1 MANLKTEVIL
11 TMNGKAAIQVLEA
24 LRDKAKSVREEIDHL
39 DEKAPDFKQ
48 RKAGLE
54 EVYKALQSAETDVIK
69 GTERL
74 DHALQNLTSTSLQNL
89 RKALGDGRRQLQK
102 LSEDELEQADE
113 LRRKMKQ
120 VGDEI
125 RLIEGQYVKIPDGLK
140 NIKNQSDQWLDKA
153 IKQQRDLVGSLE
165 KSDASYQKNLSTLK
179 QLVAEEDRR
188 KGKMSK
194 SDAMA
199 TVSNKYANASE
210 LRRAKTTIT
219 EVRDKTDSH
228 KVDEIEQYNKAL
240 LEIDKR
246 LGSISGQFVDVQKGI
261 SNVSNQSDQWLDKA
275 IKQQRDLVGSL
286 EKSDASYQQNLA
298 TLKQLEAEE
307 DRRKGKMSESEAHQT
322 VSSSNASASD
332 LRRAKTTLT
341 EARDK
346 TALSNTGEIDKYNS
360 ELQEIEKRLEAV
372 SGKAQKA
379 SMSWKQMKQVLA
391 EPNKASGEDIKRT
404 MEVIAQKIQQ
414 LPAGSKYV
422 ADLRRQ
428 YSMLEQT
435 LKGTRMS
442 QSALNDILTRSKQGK
457 ASIDELRRAYK
468 QLEEELNLLNTKSK
482 EFADKQKSMKE
493 LKKNI
498 DEVTGAANKQ
508 GGAWNTALKNL
519 TAYVGLFSVFNHIKD
534 LVTGAIKKNFEYS
547 GSLTDIRKVSGL
559 TMDDV
564 KKLSTE
570 LAKIDTRTSVDGL
583 AQLAYEA
590 SKLGVGKY
598 GVEGMAQ
605 FVRAADKINVAIG
618 EEMGEKALPS
628 LLKMTEV
635 MGLIP
640 KMGLERSIEAVGS
653 AMFKLSSTSTAT
665 SNDITEFA
673 KRCTGVARTAGI
685 TTDQLLALGSAFS
698 AQMASPEVA
707 ATAMSKFIVAL
718 QKNHNLIEKDL
729 AIPAGTINDM
739 YKAGHAMDAI
749 VLILEKMKEKGNMNA
764 LGEIFKDVGGD
775 GQRLISS
782 MVTMAKNVDM
792 LKDHLYESQ
801 EAFEEA
807 TAVGKEYSMQ
817 QQSAI
822 GILERANNLW
832 EKAFVNPDGVDAVK
846 GMAEWWYEMS
856 ATMTSSPLLKGTLQV
871 ALQMV
876 LITLK
881 AVATLLPVIIGYIA
895 SQGLYSGLTLLWQY
909 LTALGVAVKSM
920 FQYTRALFTANAA
933 QSTLN
938 KTMKL
943 NPWIALASVVV
954 GVAGAIYGYTQRAKE
969 AAEAAKEAERQANA
983 WKSTLGQAAIETE
996 NLKDKLKNYKRMLS
1010 EANLSQKDR
1019 QGLISRFNSDF
1030 RSYINNLGIEIKNV
1044 KDLRDHYADLA
1055 QEAERA
1061 TYYRMREQAKQQA
1074 LPKLDNDVNTASN
1087 AVMENITKLGLDKL
1101 GVKFKDIYRWVK
1113 AGMSAKY
1120 ITLKLAKMLPREKT
1134 GLVDGLNWKI
1144 GKEGY
1149 IYRDTYDKDHKV
1161 TPATDF
1167 QTQTELA
1174 EMYRD
1179 NLWFVNAYKR
1189 RAKKLKQINKSYSNW
1204 VDDDYQPTPPETPG
1218 TLDNNAKDKDAIA
1231 EEKRR
1236 ENDQK
1241 RDWREE
1247 LKQKQDQAK
1256 AIMDD
1261 VNNYYDRQINAKLA
1275 QAISLNMDKTEQE
1288 QFVLPLRQ
1296 NKEIARSQVRLAVAG
1311 KPNKWEDAKKMMTAD
1326 MVEQADETGVNL
1338 SENLLDG
1345 ILKNNIGNLRKLME
1359 QLGKNLGLSMNSITA
1374 EIFAKA
1380 TRSEQEILKMKL
1392 KQMEARR
1399 KIAMEHDYTGIVQ
1412 QNSYDSFNEMGFAAP
1427 TKEETTVTKK
1437 MVDGKEILDT
1447 SAFDK
1452 RRKAIKDMYETAR
1465 KELAQ
1470 LYTIDVSTTDGKGML
1485 MKMLFGDDPDGMAAR
1500 IKASLGESEESWKAF
1515 YLNLIQYSDNYAEA
1529 EKKKYDSTKKILDFW
1544 WSSNKRNLAQQDKLR
1559 KIQNE
1564 SNLFGKRTNLLSNLG
1579 LANLTAD
1586 PEIELMKARMQAA
1599 EDYYAFVERNTK
1611 NKQLVDEAERARQE
1625 AELAYANQMATAM
1638 KSRLSQMKELVQPIE
1653 DFGAA
1658 VGQAL
1663 AEMRYDAES
1672 ANDAIKSAL
1681 KSMLESWAKMALN
1694 DVNTQMWKAIN
1705 DAGAKRGRKNAQPD
1719 IDAARANAKANA
1731 VTMNT
1736 SDIGTAG
1743 NPAHVIVDNE
1753 TQSSDSISDK
1763 KTDVVVHSESGG
1775 PDALPTVAH
1784 KDSPMATSPILVPNN
1799 TERHGAGGLFKS
1811 VAPDTMPSYPSKDK
1825 VSAELPVTIKDD
1837 NVVDSRSNSQEKSD
1851 LQHESLSRVEE
1862 KRKGNFPSD
1871 FHPDLYPEITGNSKK
1886 ESPVPSVD
1894 TKTYEPPANA
1904 ALKRAHN
1911 TNNPQNEENRE
1922 GVVGLGD
1929 IQENVRGLLEVAKDL
1944 QSKVSGRT
1952 DSNVGSPA
1960 EQTEESDSSAD
1971 STSYFDP
1978 AHRTQKALPADAQE
1992 SQGKVRKSPS
2002 NQKQGSPALKGVAE
2016 QAGVSFA
2023 DAITGQSSFAEAGA
2037 GIVMGGVNAA
2047 LNADLGDSKKK
2058 KKEEKQRK
2066 KQLRE
2071 EKKHQKALSKEVKQ
2085 GTKEREKTTD
2095 KGVKNMTVTTEQGNK
2110 EQSKGTEAAQRTMF
2124 GATDAALNA
2133 TLVAKQKNNDA
2144 TAQSDAART
2153 ESEVTF
2159 SIAGAMAKCFE
2170 FLGPIAGPIAA
2181 AVVMST
2187 LMGFLQWALSSALG
2201 GKKKNSTKGPNT
2213 KVVSG
2218 MLTYDS
2224 GNVQDLRPF
2233 VGNDGSLYWATEED
2247 KPHNGVSL
2255 LTRPTATTINGRPS
2269 LVAENGPELVIG
2281 RETTQ
2286 AMMMNNPQ
2294 LLKALV
2300 NYDRNYSGRRA
2311 YDTGNIAE
2319 TSPTIAA
2326 GTSVADEMVSYQANT
2341 NVALLQAVNTL
2352 LQRLEQPIEAKIDM
2366 YGRGK
2371 LYDSMTKAN
2380 QFMKNK

>member
-11 TMNGKAAIQVLEA
+11 SMNGKAAIQVLEA
-24 LRDKAKSVREEIDHL
+24 LRDKARSVREEIDHL
-39 DEKAPDFKQ
+39 DKDAPDFKE

-54 EVYKALQSAETDVIK
+54 SVYKTLQNYQTNIIK
-69 GTERL
+69 DTERL
-74 DHALQNLTSTSLQNL
+74 DHALKNLSTTSLQNL

-102 LSEDELEQADE
+102 LSEDDLAQAE
-113 LRRKMKQ
+113 EVRKKMKQ

-125 RLIEGQYVKIPDGLK
+125 RLIEGQYVKIAEGLK
-140 NIKNQSDQWLDKA
+140 NVTNQSDQWLDKA
-153 IKQQRDLVGSLE
+153 IKQQRDLVGSLQ
-165 KSDASYQKNLSTLK
+165 KSDA
-179 QLVAEEDRR
+179 
-188 KGKMSK
+188 G
-194 SDAMA
+194 
-199 TVSNKYANASE
+199 
-210 LRRAKTTIT
+210 
-219 EVRDKTDSH
+219 
-228 KVDEIEQYNKAL
+228 
-240 LEIDKR
+240 
-246 LGSISGQFVDVQKGI
+246 
-261 SNVSNQSDQWLDKA
+261 
-275 IKQQRDLVGSL
+275 
-286 EKSDASYQQNLA
+286 YQQNLA

-307 DRRKGKMSESEAHQT
+307 DRRKGKMNVAEARQT
-322 VSSSNASASD
+322 VSDDNASASD
-332 LRRAKTTLT
+332 LRRAKATLT

-346 TALSNTGEIDKYNS
+346 TAIGKTGEIDSYNRD
-360 ELQEIEKRLEAV
+360 LQEIEKRLETV
-372 SGKAQKA
+372 SGKAQKVA
-379 SMSWKQMKQVLA
+379 MSWNEAKQVLA
-391 EPNKASGEDIKRT
+391 APNKATGEDIKRA
-404 MEVIAQKIQQ
+404 MEVIQQKIQQ

-457 ASIDELRRAYK
+457 ASLDELRRAYK
-468 QLEEELNLLNTKSK
+468 QLEEEMNQVNTTSK

-498 DEVTGAANKQ
+498 DEVTGAAHKQ
-508 GGAWNTALKNL
+508 GGAWHTALKNL

-534 LVTGAIKKNFEYS
+534 LVTGAIKKNLEYS

-559 TMDDV
+559 TMEDV
-564 KKLSTE
+564 KQLSTE

-583 AQLAYEA
+583 AQLAYQGA
-590 SKLGVGKY
+590 KLGMGKY

-605 FVRAADKINVAIG
+605 FVRAADQINVAIG
-618 EEMGEKALPS
+618 EEMGEEALPALS
-628 LLKMTEV
+628 KMVEV

-640 KMGLERSIEAVGS
+640 KMGIEKAMEATGS
-653 AMFKLSSTSTAT
+653 AMFKLSSTSTST
-665 SNDITEFA
+665 SNDIVEFS
-673 KRCTGVARTAGI
+673 KRLTGVARTAGI
-685 TTDQLLALGSAFS
+685 TTDQLLALGSAS
-698 AQMASPEVA
+698 SSMMLMPEVA
-707 ATAMSKFIVAL
+707 STAMGKFIVAL
-718 QKNHNLIEKDL
+718 QKNHNLIAKEL
-729 AIPAGTINDM
+729 GIPDETIKNL
-739 YKAGHAMDAI
+739 YASGHAMDAI
-749 VLILEKMKEKGNMNA
+749 VLVLEKMRDKGNMNA
-764 LGEIFKDVGGD
+764 LGGIFKDLGSD
-775 GQRLISS
+775 GQRLVTA
-782 MVTMAKNVDM
+782 MVTMSKNVDI
-792 LKDHLYESQ
+792 LKDHLYESE
-801 EAFEEA
+801 EAFREA

-856 ATMTSSPLLKGTLQV
+856 ATMTSSPLLKGTLQI

-881 AVATLLPVIIGYIA
+881 AVATLLPVIIGYMA
-895 SQGLYSGLTLLWQY
+895 SQGLYSGLSLLWQY

-920 FQYTRALFTANAA
+920 FQYARALFTANAA

-943 NPWIALASVVV
+943 NPWIAFASVII
-954 GVAGAIYGYTQRAKE
+954 GVAGAIYGYTQRARE
-969 AAEAAKEAERQANA
+969 AAEAAKEAEKQANA
-983 WKSTLGQAAIETE
+983 WKSTLGKAAVETA
-996 NLKDKLKNYKRMLS
+996 NLKKKLENYKRMMS
-1010 EANLSQKDR
+1010 ESNLSQKER
-1019 QGLISRFNSDF
+1019 QGLISRFNKDF
-1030 RSYINNLGIEIKNV
+1030 RSYISNLGIEIKSV
-1044 KDLRDHYADLA
+1044 KDLRDHYSELA
-1055 QEAERA
+1055 QEAQRA
-1061 TYYRMREQAKQQA
+1061 TYYRMMEKAKQQA
-1074 LPKLDNDVNTASN
+1074 LPKLDADRDTAAN
-1087 AVMENITKLGLDKL
+1087 ALLAQVQKLGIDKL
-1101 GVKFKDIYRWVK
+1101 GVSFADIDRWVSK
-1113 AGMSAKY
+1113 GANGNALFWYLVKKMPKNKSG
-1120 ITLKLAKMLPREKT
+1120 LK
-1134 GLVDGLNWKI
+1134 DGFNWKL
-1144 GKEGY
+1144 GKDGY
-1149 IYRDTYDKDHKV
+1149 IYRDTYDGGKAGINSDDSQMQYKLRDLLFASRRYANATGRRRKKEKDIEDNYQKWFPKDY
-1161 TPATDF
+1161 TP
-1167 QTQTELA
+1167 
-1174 EMYRD
+1174 Y
-1179 NLWFVNAYKR
+1179 
-1189 RAKKLKQINKSYSNW
+1189 
-1204 VDDDYQPTPPETPG
+1204 PEEDPG
-1218 TLDNNAKDKDAIA
+1218 TLEKEAPDKDAIA
-1231 EEKRR
+1231 QEKR
-1236 ENDQK
+1236 DK
-1241 RDWREE
+1241 RDRERAWREE

-1311 KPNKWEDAKKMMTAD
+1311 KPNKWEDAKKMMAAD
-1326 MVEQADETGVNL
+1326 MVEQKDETGINL
-1338 SENLLDG
+1338 SKDLLDG
-1345 ILKNNIGNLRKLME
+1345 ILNNNIDNLRKLME

-1399 KIAMEHDYTGIVQ
+1399 KIVMEHDYTGIVQ
-1412 QNSYDSFNEMGFAAP
+1412 QNSYDSFNEMGYAAP

-1437 MVDGKEILDT
+1437 MVDGKEVLDT

-1465 KELAQ
+1465 KELAL
-1470 LYTIDVSTTDGKGML
+1470 LYTIDVSTTDGRGVL
-1485 MKMLFGDDPDGMAAR
+1485 MKILFGDNPDGMAAR
-1500 IKASLGESEESWKAF
+1500 IKASLGESEESWKSF

-1529 EKKKYDSTKKILDFW
+1529 EKKKYDSAKKIVDFW

-1559 KIQNE
+1559 KMQNE

-1611 NKQLVDEAERARQE
+1611 NKQLIDEAERARQE

-1705 DAGAKRGRKNAQPD
+1705 DAGAKRGKKKAQPD
-1719 IDAARANAKANA
+1719 IDAARANAKANYTDLNGIDWRNFGTESNPLWVRWAGDHYENKSGDAVYTKEDGTPLPNPNGSVPQSNEPPSAWKKRHLDGTIDDYNKEVKSLGGQVGTSMAGQTGSSVAGA
-1731 VTMNT
+1731 VT
-1736 SDIGTAG
+1736 G
-1743 NPAHVIVDNE
+1743 
-1753 TQSSDSISDK
+1753 SSSFGDAATGIAMSGADALLNAQIK
-1763 KTDVVVHSESGG
+1763 KTSKSE
-1775 PDALPTVAH
+1775 
-1784 KDSPMATSPILVPNN
+1784 K
-1799 TERHGAGGLFKS
+1799 ER
-1811 VAPDTMPSYPSKDK
+1811 
-1825 VSAELPVTIKDD
+1825 
-1837 NVVDSRSNSQEKSD
+1837 N
-1851 LQHESLSRVEE
+1851 
-1862 KRKGNFPSD
+1862 
-1871 FHPDLYPEITGNSKK
+1871 
-1886 ESPVPSVD
+1886 
-1894 TKTYEPPANA
+1894 
-1904 ALKRAHN
+1904 
-1911 TNNPQNEENRE
+1911 
-1922 GVVGLGD
+1922 
-1929 IQENVRGLLEVAKDL
+1929 
-1944 QSKVSGRT
+1944 
-1952 DSNVGSPA
+1952 
-1960 EQTEESDSSAD
+1960 
-1971 STSYFDP
+1971 
-1978 AHRTQKALPADAQE
+1978 
-1992 SQGKVRKSPS
+1992 
-2002 NQKQGSPALKGVAE
+2002 
-2016 QAGVSFA
+2016 
-2023 DAITGQSSFAEAGA
+2023 
-2037 GIVMGGVNAA
+2037 
-2047 LNADLGDSKKK
+2047 
-2058 KKEEKQRK
+2058 
-2066 KQLRE
+2066 KQLKE
-2071 EKKHQKALSKEVKQ
+2071 EKKHQEDL
-2085 GTKEREKTTD
+2085 TKETKKGLSDREKATG
-2095 KGVKNMTVTTEQGNK
+2095 KGVKNITSTTEQGNK
-2110 EQSKGTEAAQRTMF
+2110 EQSKGTVVAQQTITNATEA
-2124 GATDAALNA
+2124 GLNA
-2133 TLVAKQKNNDA
+2133 TLTAKQKNNDE
-2144 TAQSDAART
+2144 TLKSDANRT
-2153 ESEVTF
+2153 QGEVTF

-2187 LMGFLQWALSSALG
+2187 LMGLLQWALNSALGG
-2201 GKKKNSTKGPNT
+2201 GKKKNSTKGSNT

-2233 VGNDGSLYWATEED
+2233 VGNDGSLYWAAED
-2247 KPHNGVSL
+2247 SKPHNGVSL
-2255 LTRPTATTINGRPS
+2255 LTRPTATSINGHPS
-2269 LVAENGPELVIG
+2269 LVAEKGPELVIG

-2311 YDTGNIAE
+2311 YDAGNISE

-2326 GTSVADEMVSYQANT
+2326 EYSVSDEMVSNQANT
-2341 NVALLQAVNTL
+2341 NAALLQAVNTL

>member
-24 LRDKAKSVREEIDHL
+24 LRDKAKSVREEIDNL

-113 LRRKMKQ
+113 LRKKMKQ
-120 VGDEI
+120 VGDEV
-125 RLIEGQYVKIPDGLK
+125 RLLEGQYVKIADGLK
-140 NIKNQSDQWLDKA
+140 NVSNQSDQWLDKA

-165 KSDASYQKNLSTLK
+165 KSDAGYQKNLSILK
-179 QLVAEEDRR
+179 QLEAEEDRR
-188 KGKMSK
+188 RGKMSK
-194 SDAMA
+194 NDAMA
-199 TVSNKYANASE
+199 TASNKYANASE

-228 KVDEIEQYNKAL
+228 KVGEIEQYNKAL
-240 LEIDKR
+240 QEIEQR
-246 LGSISGQFVDVQKGI
+246 LGSISGQFVDIQKGI
-261 SNVSNQSDQWLDKA
+261 GNVSNQSDQWLDKA
-275 IKQQRDLVGSL
+275 IKQQSDLVASL

-307 DRRKGKMSESEAHQT
+307 DRRKGKMNVAEARQT
-322 VSSSNASASD
+322 VSDDNASASD
-332 LRRAKTTLT
+332 LRRAKATLT

-346 TALSNTGEIDKYNS
+346 TAIGKTGEIDSYNRD
-360 ELQEIEKRLEAV
+360 LQEIEKRLEAV
-372 SGKAQKA
+372 SGKAQKVA
-379 SMSWKQMKQVLA
+379 MSWNEAKQVLA
-391 EPNKASGEDIKRT
+391 APNKATGEDIKRT
-404 MEVIAQKIQQ
+404 MEVIQQKIQQ

-428 YSMLEQT
+428 YTMLEQT

-442 QSALNDILTRSKQGK
+442 QSALNDILARSKKGK
-457 ASIDELRRAYK
+457 ASLDELRRAYK
-468 QLEEELNLLNTKSK
+468 QLEEELNQINIKSK

-508 GGAWNTALKNL
+508 GGAWHTAMKNL
-519 TAYVGLFSVFNHIKD
+519 TAYVGLFAIFNHVKD
-534 LVTGAIKKNFEYS
+534 LVAGAIKKNFEYS

-559 TMDDV
+559 TMEQV
-564 KKLSTE
+564 KQLSTE

-640 KMGLERSIEAVGS
+640 KMGLEKSIEAVGS
-653 AMFKLSSTSTAT
+653 SMFKLASTSTAT
-665 SNDITEFA
+665 SSDITEFA

-729 AIPAGTINDM
+729 AIPAGTINSM
-739 YKAGHAMDAI
+739 YQAGNAMDAI

-764 LGEIFKDVGGD
+764 LGEIFKDVGGN

-846 GMAEWWYEMS
+846 SLAEFWYEMS
-856 ATMTSSPLLKGTLQV
+856 ATMTNSPLLKGTLQI

-876 LITLK
+876 LISLK
-881 AVATLLPVIIGYIA
+881 VLATFLPVIIGYMA
-895 SQGLYSGLTLLWQY
+895 SQGVYSGLRLLWQY
-909 LTALGVAVKSM
+909 VVALGMAGKAM
-920 FQYTRALFTANAA
+920 FQYVRALFTANAA

-943 NPWIALASVVV
+943 NPWIALASVII

-969 AAEAAKEAERQANA
+969 AAEAAKEAQRQANA
-983 WKSTLGQAAIETE
+983 WRETLGQAAVETS
-996 NLKDKLKNYKRMLS
+996 NLNKKLANYKRMMS
-1010 EANLSQKDR
+1010 EANLSQKER
-1019 QGLISRFNSDF
+1019 QGLISRFNREF
-1030 RSYINNLGIEIKNV
+1030 RSYINKLGIEIKSV
-1044 KDLRDHYADLA
+1044 KDLRDHYSELA
-1055 QEAERA
+1055 QEAQRS

-1074 LPKLDNDVNTASN
+1074 LPKLDSNRNAASN
-1087 AVMENITKLGLDKL
+1087 ALMAHVEKLGLTKLG
-1101 GVKFKDIYRWVK
+1101 VTFQDIDRWVS
-1113 AGMSAKY
+1113 AGMGGDA
-1120 ITLKLAKMLPREKT
+1120 LFMKLVKMAPKDKT
-1134 GLVDGLNWKI
+1134 GLVDGFNWKI
-1144 GKEGY
+1144 GKQGY
-1149 IYRDTYDKDHKV
+1149 IYRDTYDKNRKAA
-1161 TPATDF
+1161 PATDF
-1167 QTQTELA
+1167 KTQTDLVDFLSTSRW
-1174 EMYRD
+1174 Y
-1179 NLWFVNAYKR
+1179 VNATR
-1189 RAKKLKQINKSYSNW
+1189 RRSNTLIQIDKSFKNW
-1204 VDDDYQPTPPETPG
+1204 VPVGYTDYTEDDPG
-1218 TLDNNAKDKDAIA
+1218 SLGKDAPDKDAIA
-1231 EEKRR
+1231 QEKR
-1236 ENDQK
+1236 DK
-1241 RDWREE
+1241 RDRERAWREE

-1261 VNNYYDRQINAKLA
+1261 VDNYYDRQINAKLA
-1275 QAISLNMDKTEQE
+1275 QAISLNMDEAEQE
-1288 QFVLPLRQ
+1288 QFVLPLKQ
-1296 NKEIARSQVRLAVAG
+1296 NKEIARSQVRLAFAG
-1311 KPNKWEDAKKMMTAD
+1311 QPNNWEDAKKMMAAD

-1338 SENLLDG
+1338 SKDLLDG
-1345 ILKNNIGNLRKLME
+1345 ILKNDIENLRKLME
-1359 QLGKNLGLSMNSITA
+1359 QLGKGLGLSMNSITA
-1374 EIFAKA
+1374 QFFAKA
-1380 TRSEQEILKMKL
+1380 TRSEQELLKMQF

-1412 QNSYDSFNEMGFAAP
+1412 QNSYDNFNEMGYAAP

-1437 MVDGKEILDT
+1437 MVDGKEILDN
-1447 SAFDK
+1447 SAFEK
-1452 RRKAIKDMYETAR
+1452 RKKIIKEMFEAAR
-1465 KELAQ
+1465 RNIAQ
-1470 LYTIDVSTTDGKGML
+1470 LYTIDVTTTKGRGML

-1500 IKASLGESEESWKAF
+1500 IKTSLGESEDSWKAF
-1515 YLNLIQYSDNYAEA
+1515 YQNLIQYSDNYAEA
-1529 EKKKYDSTKKILDFW
+1529 EKKKYDSAKKIVDFW
-1544 WSSNKRNLAQQDKLR
+1544 WSSNKRNLAQQTKLR
-1559 KIQNE
+1559 KMENE
-1564 SNLFGKRTNLLSNLG
+1564 SKMFGKRTNLLSNLG

-1611 NKQLVDEAERARQE
+1611 NKQLIDEAERARQE

-1653 DFGAA
+1653 DFGGA

-1681 KSMLESWAKMALN
+1681 KSMLESWGKMALN

-1705 DAGAKRGRKNAQPD
+1705 DAAAKKGKANAQPD
-1719 IDAARANAKANA
+1719 IDAARANANAN
-1731 VTMNT
+1731 VIMPDFTN
-1736 SDIGTAG
+1736 IGTEQ
-1743 NPAHVIVDNE
+1743 NPVWVRIVDNHYE
-1753 TQSSDSISDK
+1753 NANGDRVGAPRAWRKRNGYSTEDDRDGFAQYVGQVGGEVAG
-1763 KTDVVVHSESGG
+1763 VVTSGG
-1775 PDALPTVAH
+1775 SLSDVAANGLGAALNV
-1784 KDSPMATSPILVPNN
+1784 PIS
-1799 TERHGAGGLFKS
+1799 GKGKS
-1811 VAPDTMPSYPSKDK
+1811 SKDK
-1825 VSAELPVTIKDD
+1825 D
-1837 NVVDSRSNSQEKSD
+1837 NQ
-1851 LQHESLSRVEE
+1851 L
-1862 KRKGNFPSD
+1862 
-1871 FHPDLYPEITGNSKK
+1871 KK
-1886 ESPVPSVD
+1886 E
-1894 TKTYEPPANA
+1894 KN
-1904 ALKRAHN
+1904 
-1911 TNNPQNEENRE
+1911 
-1922 GVVGLGD
+1922 
-1929 IQENVRGLLEVAKDL
+1929 
-1944 QSKVSGRT
+1944 
-1952 DSNVGSPA
+1952 
-1960 EQTEESDSSAD
+1960 
-1971 STSYFDP
+1971 
-1978 AHRTQKALPADAQE
+1978 
-1992 SQGKVRKSPS
+1992 
-2002 NQKQGSPALKGVAE
+2002 
-2016 QAGVSFA
+2016 
-2023 DAITGQSSFAEAGA
+2023 
-2037 GIVMGGVNAA
+2037 
-2047 LNADLGDSKKK
+2047 
-2058 KKEEKQRK
+2058 
-2066 KQLRE
+2066 
-2071 EKKHQKALSKEVKQ
+2071 HQKALTKEVKK
-2085 GTKEREKTTD
+2085 GLSDREKATD
-2095 KGVKNMTVTTEQGNK
+2095 KGVKNITKSTEQGND
-2110 EQSKGTEAAQRTMF
+2110 EQNKGTELAQKGMLAGTEMF
-2124 GATDAALNA
+2124 LN
-2133 TLVAKQKNNDA
+2133 TSFQLKQKNNNEQAKADA
-2144 TAQSDAART
+2144 DLADQQM
-2153 ESEVTF
+2153 TF
-2159 SIAGAMAKCFE
+2159 SIAGAIGKCFQ

-2187 LMGFLQWALSSALG
+2187 LTGLMQWALSSAFN
-2201 GKKKNSTKGPNT
+2201 KKKSSSKGPNT

-2233 VGNDGSLYWATEED
+2233 VGNDGSLYWATED
-2247 KPHNGVSL
+2247 NKPHNGVSL
-2255 LTRPTATTINGRPS
+2255 LTQPTATTINGHPS

-2311 YDTGNIAE
+2311 YDNGNIAE
-2319 TSPTIAA
+2319 SSATIAPQSSA
-2326 GTSVADEMVSYQANT
+2326 TDEMVSTQANT
-2341 NVALLQAVNTL
+2341 NIALLQAVNTL

-2371 LYDSMTKAN
+2371 LYDSMTKADR
-2380 QFMKNK
+2380 FMKNKS

>member
-1 MANLKTEVIL
+1 MATQRLAKVVITANASTAKKVLEEIDALVQKYTADIQKMTAAGQANTAECKQAERTLKALSQVQRDNIEDTKRLGEVVQDL
-11 TMNGKAAIQVLEA
+11 TNTKLRDLRRALGSGKAAL
-24 LRDKAKSVREEIDHL
+24 AKLTGSDADLKR
-39 DEKAPDFKQ
+39 
-48 RKAGLE
+48 
-54 EVYKALQSAETDVIK
+54 AEQI
-69 GTERL
+69 R
-74 DHALQNLTSTSLQNL
+74 
-89 RKALGDGRRQLQK
+89 
-102 LSEDELEQADE
+102 SE
-113 LRRKMKQ
+113 MKQ

-165 KSDASYQKNLSTLK
+165 KSDASYQ
-179 QLVAEEDRR
+179 
-188 KGKMSK
+188 
-194 SDAMA
+194 
-199 TVSNKYANASE
+199 
-210 LRRAKTTIT
+210 
-219 EVRDKTDSH
+219 
-228 KVDEIEQYNKAL
+228 
-240 LEIDKR
+240 
-246 LGSISGQFVDVQKGI
+246 
-261 SNVSNQSDQWLDKA
+261 
-275 IKQQRDLVGSL
+275 
-286 EKSDASYQQNLA
+286 QNLA

-307 DRRKGKMSESEAHQT
+307 DRRKGKMSEAEARQT
-322 VSSSNASASD
+322 VSDDNASASD
-332 LRRAKTTLT
+332 LRRAKATLT
-341 EARDK
+341 ETRDK
-346 TALSNTGEIDKYNS
+346 TAIGKTGEIDSYNRD
-360 ELQEIEKRLEAV
+360 LQEIEKRLEAV
-372 SGKAQKA
+372 SGKAQKVA
-379 SMSWKQMKQVLA
+379 MSWNEAKQVLA
-391 EPNKASGEDIKRT
+391 APNKATGEDIKRA
-404 MEVIAQKIQQ
+404 MDAIQQKIQQ

-442 QSALNDILTRSKQGK
+442 QSALNDILARSKRGK
-457 ASIDELRRAYK
+457 ASLDELRRAYK
-468 QLEEELNLLNTKSK
+468 QLEEELNQINTKSK

-508 GGAWNTALKNL
+508 SGAWHTALKNL
-519 TAYVGLFSVFNHIKD
+519 TAYVGLFAAFNKAKE
-534 LVTGAIKKNFEYS
+534 LVTGAIKKNLEYS

-559 TMDDV
+559 TMEEV

-583 AQLAYEA
+583 AQLAYQGA
-590 SKLGVGKY
+590 KLGMGKY

-605 FVRAADKINVAIG
+605 FVRAADQINVAIG
-618 EEMGEKALPS
+618 EEMGEEALPALS
-628 LLKMTEV
+628 KMVEV

-640 KMGLERSIEAVGS
+640 KMGIEKAMEATGS
-653 AMFKLSSTSTAT
+653 AMFKLSSTSTST
-665 SNDITEFA
+665 SNDIVEFS
-673 KRCTGVARTAGI
+673 KRLTGVARTAGI
-685 TTDQLLALGSAFS
+685 TTDQLLALGSAS
-698 AQMASPEVA
+698 SSMMLMPEVA
-707 ATAMSKFIVAL
+707 STAMGKFIVAL
-718 QKNHNLIEKDL
+718 QKNHNLIAKEL
-729 AIPAGTINDM
+729 GIPDETIKNL
-739 YKAGHAMDAI
+739 YASGHAMDAI
-749 VLILEKMKEKGNMNA
+749 VLVLEKMRDKGNMNA
-764 LGEIFKDVGGD
+764 LGGIFKDLGSD
-775 GQRLISS
+775 GQRLVTA
-782 MVTMAKNVDM
+782 MVTMSKNVDM
-792 LKDHLYESQ
+792 LKDHLYESE
-801 EAFEEA
+801 EAFREA

-856 ATMTSSPLLKGTLQV
+856 ATMTSSPLLKGTLLV
-871 ALQMV
+871 SLQMV
-876 LITLK
+876 LIALK
-881 AVATLLPVIIGYIA
+881 AVASLLPVIIGYIA
-895 SQGLYSGLTLLWQY
+895 SQGLYSGLSLLWQY

-969 AAEAAKEAERQANA
+969 AAEAAKKAERQANA
-983 WKSTLGQAAIETE
+983 WKSTLGQAAVETA
-996 NLKDKLKNYKRMLS
+996 NLNKKLENYKRMMS
-1010 EANLSQKDR
+1010 ESNLSQKER
-1019 QGLISRFNSDF
+1019 QGLISRFNKDF
-1030 RSYINNLGIEIKNV
+1030 RSYISNLGIEIKNV
-1044 KDLRDHYADLA
+1044 KDLRDHYSELA
-1055 QEAERA
+1055 QEAQRA
-1061 TYYRMREQAKQQA
+1061 TYYRMMEKAKQQA
-1074 LPKLDNDVNTASN
+1074 LPKLDADRDTAAN
-1087 AVMENITKLGLDKL
+1087 ALLAQVQKLGIDKL
-1101 GVKFKDIYRWVK
+1101 GVSFADIDRWVSK
-1113 AGMSAKY
+1113 GANGNALFWNLVK
-1120 ITLKLAKMLPREKT
+1120 KMPKNKS
-1134 GLVDGLNWKI
+1134 GLRDGFNWKL
-1144 GKEGY
+1144 GKDGF
-1149 IYRDTYDKDHKV
+1149 IYRDTYDGGKAGINSDSQMQYKLRDLLSASRWYANATGRRRKKEKDIEDNYHKWFPEGY
-1161 TPATDF
+1161 TP
-1167 QTQTELA
+1167 
-1174 EMYRD
+1174 Y
-1179 NLWFVNAYKR
+1179 
-1189 RAKKLKQINKSYSNW
+1189 
-1204 VDDDYQPTPPETPG
+1204 PEEDPG
-1218 TLDNNAKDKDAIA
+1218 TLENNAPDKDAIA
-1231 EEKRR
+1231 QEKR
-1236 ENDQK
+1236 DK
-1241 RDWREE
+1241 RDRERAWREE

-1261 VNNYYDRQINAKLA
+1261 VDNYYDRQINAKLA

-1611 NKQLVDEAERARQE
+1611 NKQLIDEAERARQE

-1672 ANDAIKSAL
+1672 ANDAIRSAL

-1753 TQSSDSISDK
+1753 TKPSDSMSDK
-1763 KTDVVVHSESGG
+1763 KTDVVVHSEPGG
-1775 PDALPTVAH
+1775 PDALPMVAH
-1784 KDSPMATSPILVPNN
+1784 KDLPAPASPVLVPNN

-1811 VAPDTMPSYPSKDK
+1811 VAPDTLPSYPSKDK

-1862 KRKGNFPSD
+1862 KRRGNFPSD

-1894 TKTYEPPANA
+1894 TKKYEPQANA

-1911 TNNPQNEENRE
+1911 NNNLQNEEHRE
-1922 GVVGLGD
+1922 GVVDLGD

-1944 QSKVSGRT
+1944 QSKVSDRT
-1952 DSNVGSPA
+1952 DSNVGSPT
-1960 EQTEESDSSAD
+1960 ERTEESDSSAN

-2016 QAGVSFA
+2016 QAGGSFA

-2110 EQSKGTEAAQRTMF
+2110 EQSKGTEAAQQTMLS
-2124 GATDAALNA
+2124 ATDGVLNA

-2144 TAQSDAART
+2144 VVQSDAART

-2187 LMGFLQWALSSALG
+2187 LMGLLQWALSSALGG

-2233 VGNDGSLYWATEED
+2233 VGNDGSLYWATEDD

-2255 LTRPTATTINGRPS
+2255 LTQPTATTINGRPS

-2326 GTSVADEMVSYQANT
+2326 GTSVTDEMVSYQANT

>member
-24 LRDKAKSVREEIDHL
+24 LRDKAKSVREEIDNL

-89 RKALGDGRRQLQK
+89 RKALGDGRRQLQS
-102 LSEDELEQADE
+102 LSEDDLEE
-113 LRRKMKQ
+113 IEEIRKKMKLAGDQ
-120 VGDEI
+120 V
-125 RLIEGQYVKIPDGLK
+125 RLLEGQYVKIPDGLK

-508 GGAWNTALKNL
+508 GEAWNTALKNL

-817 QQSAI
+817 QMSAI

-856 ATMTSSPLLKGTLQV
+856 ATMTSSPLLKGTLQI

-876 LITLK
+876 LWTLK
-881 AVATLLPVIIGYIA
+881 GIATLLPVIIGYMA
-895 SQGLYSGLTLLWQY
+895 SQGVYSGLKLLYQY
-909 LTALGVAVKSM
+909 LVALGMAGKAM
-920 FQYTRALFTANAA
+920 FQYVRALVTANAA

-943 NPWIALASVVV
+943 NPWIALASIII
-954 GVAGAIYGYTQRAKE
+954 GVAGAIYGYTQRARE
-969 AAEAAKEAERQANA
+969 AAAAAKEAEKQANA
-983 WKSTLGQAAIETE
+983 WKSTLGQAAVETS
-996 NLKDKLKNYKRMLS
+996 NLNQKLANYKRMMS
-1010 EANLSQKDR
+1010 VANLSQKER
-1019 QGLISRFNSDF
+1019 QGLISRFNRDF
-1030 RSYINNLGIEIKNV
+1030 HSYISKLGIEVKSV
-1044 KDLRDHYADLA
+1044 KDLRDHYSELA
-1055 QEAERA
+1055 QESQRA
-1061 TYYRMREQAKQQA
+1061 TYYRMMEQAKKKA
-1074 LPKLDNDVNTASN
+1074 LPKLDAERDTAAN
-1087 AVMENITKLGLDKL
+1087 ALLAQIQKMGIDKF
-1101 GVKFKDIYRWVK
+1101 GASFTDIDRWVRK
-1113 AGMSAKY
+1113 GANGNA
-1120 ITLKLAKMLPREKT
+1120 IFWRLAKMMPESKSGLKKGLGWKLNKQGFVYRTSYDGTKAGLADYHMQYELRDLLSAARWYANSTGRRYKKEK
-1134 GLVDGLNWKI
+1134 DIEDNYHKWFPK
-1144 GKEGY
+1144 GY
-1149 IYRDTYDKDHKV
+1149 
-1161 TPATDF
+1161 TP
-1167 QTQTELA
+1167 
-1174 EMYRD
+1174 Y
-1179 NLWFVNAYKR
+1179 
-1189 RAKKLKQINKSYSNW
+1189 
-1204 VDDDYQPTPPETPG
+1204 PEEDPG
-1218 TLDNNAKDKDAIA
+1218 TLDNNATTGSGHNPNRDEKNIAKDRANALIA
-1231 EEKRR
+1231 NIKAFYEEQMRKYLEWVAQMNADGEKISEGQQKEQLDYLQSQMDRALGTARQSIANLGDGWKQFYSHMDEDVTVFDDETSKQLLESIGKADVGELHKLFTKLSGDLSR
-1236 ENDQK
+1236 ENNK
-1241 RDWREE
+1241 T
-1247 LKQKQDQAK
+1247 
-1256 AIMDD
+1256 
-1261 VNNYYDRQINAKLA
+1261 LA
-1275 QAISLNMDKTEQE
+1275 
-1288 QFVLPLRQ
+1288 
-1296 NKEIARSQVRLAVAG
+1296 
-1311 KPNKWEDAKKMMTAD
+1311 
-1326 MVEQADETGVNL
+1326 
-1338 SENLLDG
+1338 ENLGALLD
-1345 ILKNNIGNLRKLME
+1345 
-1359 QLGKNLGLSMNSITA
+1359 Q
-1374 EIFAKA
+1374 IFANGSKELREA
-1380 TRSEQEILKMKL
+1380 AEKLLARQREI
-1392 KQMEARR
+1392 Q
-1399 KIAMEHDYTGIVQ
+1399 KILNEHDYTGAVDRNTRSNFDRLGFLQPAKDIR
-1412 QNSYDSFNEMGFAAP
+1412 SDSPEGL
-1427 TKEETTVTKK
+1427 EK
-1437 MVDGKEILDT
+1437 MNT
-1447 SAFDK
+1447 AFDK
-1452 RRKAIKDMYETAR
+1452 LTTKARESITV
-1465 KELAQ
+1465 
-1470 LYTIDVSTTDGKGML
+1470 LY
-1485 MKMLFGDDPDGMAAR
+1485 
-1500 IKASLGESEESWKAF
+1500 SLNPESEDFQNHFLQFLSVANEGFDFSVLKVQDLKAL
-1515 YLNLIQYSDNYAEA
+1515 YLELIKYNDEFAAA
-1529 EKKKYDSTKKILDFW
+1529 EKKQYDDAKKITDFLW
-1544 WSSNKRNLAQQDKLR
+1544 KRDKRNLDQQEKMR
-1559 KIQNE
+1559 KMQNE
-1564 SNLFGKRTNLLSNLG
+1564 SKMFGKRTNLLSNLG

-1599 EDYYAFVERNTK
+1599 ENYYAFVERNNK
-1611 NKQLVDEAERARQE
+1611 NQQLLAEAERARQE
-1625 AELAYANQMATAM
+1625 AELAYVNQMATAM

-1653 DFGAA
+1653 NFGAA

-1705 DAGAKRGRKNAQPD
+1705 DAGAKRGKKNAQPD
-1719 IDAARANAKANA
+1719 IEAARANADANA

-1753 TQSSDSISDK
+1753 TKPSDSISDK
-1763 KTDVVVHSESGG
+1763 KTDVVVYSEPGG

-1811 VAPDTMPSYPSKDK
+1811 VDPDTMPSYPSKDK
-1825 VSAELPVTIKDD
+1825 VSAELPVKIGDD
-1837 NVVDSRSNSQEKSD
+1837 NVVDSHSNSQEKSD
-1851 LQHESLSRVEE
+1851 LQHEPLSRVEE
-1862 KRKGNFPSD
+1862 KRKNNFPSD
-1871 FHPDLYPEITGNSKK
+1871 FHPDQYPEITVNSKK
-1886 ESPVPSVD
+1886 ESPVPTVD

-1922 GVVGLGD
+1922 GVVGLSD
-1929 IQENVRGLLEVAKDL
+1929 IQENVRGILEVAKDL
-1944 QSKVSGRT
+1944 QSKVSDRAEG
-1952 DSNVGSPA
+1952 DVGSPT
-1960 EQTEESDSSAD
+1960 ERTEEPDSSAN
-1971 STSYFDP
+1971 STSYSDP
-1978 AHRTQKALPADAQE
+1978 AHRTKKALPTDAQE
-1992 SQGKVRKSPS
+1992 SQGKVRNSPS
-2002 NQKQGSPALKGVAE
+2002 NQRKGSTAFRGTAE
-2016 QAGVSFA
+2016 QAGSSVA
-2023 DAITGQSSFAEAGA
+2023 DAITGQSSLAEAGA

-2110 EQSKGTEAAQRTMF
+2110 EQSKGTEAAQQTMLS
-2124 GATDAALNA
+2124 ATDGVLNA

-2144 TAQSDAART
+2144 VVQSDAART

-2187 LMGFLQWALSSALG
+2187 LMGLLQWALSSALGG

-2233 VGNDGSLYWATEED
+2233 VGNDGSLYWATEDD

-2255 LTRPTATTINGRPS
+2255 LTQPTATTINGRPS

-2319 TSPTIAA
+2319 TSPTTAA
-2326 GTSVADEMVSYQANT
+2326 GTSVTDEMESYQANT

>member
-1 MANLKTEVIL
+1 MANLKTEIIL
-11 TMNGKAAIQVLEA
+11 SMNGKAAIQVLEA
-24 LRDKAKSVREEIDHL
+24 LRDKAKSVREEIDNL
-39 DEKAPDFKQ
+39 DKGAPDFKEQ
-48 RKAGLE
+48 KAGLE
-54 EVYKALQSAETDVIK
+54 KVYDALQSAHENVIK
-69 GTERL
+69 DTERL

-102 LSEDELEQADE
+102 LSEDDLEQAE
-113 LRRKMKQ
+113 EVRKKMKLI
-120 VGDEI
+120 GDEV
-125 RLIEGQYVKIPDGLK
+125 RLLEGQYVKIADGLK
-140 NIKNQSDQWLDKA
+140 NVKTQSDQWLDKA
-153 IKQQRDLVGSLE
+153 IKQQRDLVGSL
-165 KSDASYQKNLSTLK
+165 Q
-179 QLVAEEDRR
+179 
-188 KGKMSK
+188 
-194 SDAMA
+194 
-199 TVSNKYANASE
+199 
-210 LRRAKTTIT
+210 
-219 EVRDKTDSH
+219 
-228 KVDEIEQYNKAL
+228 
-240 LEIDKR
+240 
-246 LGSISGQFVDVQKGI
+246 
-261 SNVSNQSDQWLDKA
+261 
-275 IKQQRDLVGSL
+275 
-286 EKSDASYQQNLA
+286 KSDASYQQNLA

-307 DRRKGKMSESEAHQT
+307 DRRKGKMGIVEARQT
-322 VSSSNASASD
+322 VTSQNASASD

-341 EARDK
+341 EARDN
-346 TALSNTGEIDKYNS
+346 TPTGNTGDIAQYNK

-372 SGKAQKA
+372 SGKAQKT

-404 MEVIAQKIQQ
+404 MEVIQQKIQQ
-414 LPAGSKYV
+414 RPAGSKYV

-442 QSALNDILTRSKQGK
+442 QSALNDILARSKKGK
-457 ASIDELRRAYK
+457 ASLDELRRAYK
-468 QLEEELNLLNTKSK
+468 QLEEELNQINIKSK

-498 DEVTGAANKQ
+498 DEVTGAAHKQ
-508 GGAWNTALKNL
+508 GGAWHTAMKNL
-519 TAYVGLFSVFNHIKD
+519 TAYVGLFAIFNHVKD
-534 LVTGAIKKNFEYS
+534 LVAGAIKKNFEYS

-559 TMDDV
+559 TMEQV
-564 KKLSTE
+564 KQLSTE

-640 KMGLERSIEAVGS
+640 KMGLEKSIEAVGS
-653 AMFKLSSTSTAT
+653 SMFKLASTSTAT
-665 SNDITEFA
+665 SSDITEFA

-729 AIPAGTINDM
+729 AIPAGTINSM
-739 YKAGHAMDAI
+739 YQAGNAMDAI

-846 GMAEWWYEMS
+846 SLAEFWYEMS
-856 ATMTSSPLLKGTLQV
+856 ATMTNSPLLKGTLQIALQAVLV
-871 ALQMV
+871 ALR
-876 LITLK
+876 
-881 AVATLLPVIIGYIA
+881 AVAALLPVIIGYMA
-895 SQGLYSGLTLLWQY
+895 SQGLYSGLRLLWQY
-909 LTALGVAVKSM
+909 VVALGMAGKAM
-920 FQYTRALFTANAA
+920 FQYVRALFTANVA

-943 NPWIALASVVV
+943 NPWIALASVII

-969 AAEAAKEAERQANA
+969 AAEAAKEAQRQANA
-983 WKSTLGQAAIETE
+983 WRETLGQAAVETE
-996 NLKDKLKNYKRMLS
+996 NLKDKLRNYKRMLS

-1019 QGLISRFNSDF
+1019 QGLISRFNRDF
-1030 RSYINNLGIEIKNV
+1030 RSYINNLGIEIKSV

-1055 QEAERA
+1055 KEAERS
-1061 TYYRMREQAKQQA
+1061 TYYRMREKAKQQA
-1074 LPKLDNDVNTASN
+1074 LPKLDNDINTASN
-1087 AVMENITKLGLDKL
+1087 AVMESIRKLGLDKL
-1101 GVKFKDIYRWVK
+1101 GVKFKDVYRWTK
-1113 AGMSAKY
+1113 AGMSAKD

-1134 GLVDGLNWKI
+1134 GLADRFNWKI
-1144 GKEGY
+1144 GKQGY
-1149 IYRDTYDKDHKV
+1149 IYRDTYDKNHKAV
-1161 TPATDF
+1161 PAADF
-1167 QTQTELA
+1167 QTQEAIA
-1174 EMYRD
+1174 EMYR
-1179 NLWFVNAYKR
+1179 NHLWFVNAYR
-1189 RAKKLKQINKSYSNW
+1189 RKGNKLNQINKAYSNW
-1204 VDDDYQPTPPETPG
+1204 VPVGYTDYTEDDPG
-1218 TLDNNAKDKDAIA
+1218 TLGKDAPDKDAIA
-1231 EEKRR
+1231 QEKR
-1236 ENDQK
+1236 DK
-1241 RDWREE
+1241 RDRERAWREE

-1256 AIMDD
+1256 AIVDD
-1261 VNNYYDRQINAKLA
+1261 VDTYYDRQINAKIA
-1275 QAISLNMDKTEQE
+1275 QGMSLNMNEAELK
-1288 QFVLPLRQ
+1288 QFVLPLKQ
-1296 NKEIARSQVRLAVAG
+1296 DKKIALSQVRFALAG
-1311 KPNKWEDAKKMMTAD
+1311 QPNKWEDAKKMMAAD

-1338 SENLLDG
+1338 SKDLLDG
-1345 ILKNNIGNLRKLME
+1345 ISKKNIENLRKLME
-1359 QLGKNLGLSMNSITA
+1359 QLGKGLGLNMDSITA
-1374 EIFAKA
+1374 EIFSKG
-1380 TRSEQEILKMKL
+1380 TRSEQELLKMQF

-1412 QNSYDSFNEMGFAAP
+1412 QNSYDNFNEMGYAAP

-1437 MVDGKEILDT
+1437 LVDGKEILDN
-1447 SAFDK
+1447 SAFEK
-1452 RRKAIKDMYETAR
+1452 RKKIIKEMFEAAR
-1465 KELAQ
+1465 RNIAQ
-1470 LYTIDVSTTDGKGML
+1470 LYTIDVTTTKGRGML

-1500 IKASLGESEESWKAF
+1500 IKTSLGESEDSWKAF
-1515 YLNLIQYSDNYAEA
+1515 YQNLIQYSDNYSEA
-1529 EKKKYDSTKKILDFW
+1529 EKKKYDSAKKIVDFW
-1544 WSSNKRNLAQQDKLR
+1544 WSSNKRNLAQQTKLR
-1559 KIQNE
+1559 KMENE
-1564 SNLFGKRTNLLSNLG
+1564 SKMFGKRTNLLSNLG

-1611 NKQLVDEAERARQE
+1611 NKQLIDEAERARQE

-1653 DFGAA
+1653 DFGGA

-1681 KSMLESWAKMALN
+1681 KSMLESWGKMALN

-1705 DAGAKRGRKNAQPD
+1705 DAAAKKGKANAQPD
-1719 IDAARANAKANA
+1719 IDAARANANAN
-1731 VTMNT
+1731 VIMPDFTN
-1736 SDIGTAG
+1736 IGTEQ
-1743 NPAHVIVDNE
+1743 NPVWVRIVDNHYE
-1753 TQSSDSISDK
+1753 NANGDRVGAPRAWRKRNGYSTEDDRDGFAQYVGQVGGEVAG
-1763 KTDVVVHSESGG
+1763 VVTSGG
-1775 PDALPTVAH
+1775 
-1784 KDSPMATSPILVPNN
+1784 
-1799 TERHGAGGLFKS
+1799 
-1811 VAPDTMPSYPSKDK
+1811 
-1825 VSAELPVTIKDD
+1825 
-1837 NVVDSRSNSQEKSD
+1837 
-1851 LQHESLSRVEE
+1851 SLSDVA
-1862 KRKGNFPSD
+1862 
-1871 FHPDLYPEITGNSKK
+1871 
-1886 ESPVPSVD
+1886 
-1894 TKTYEPPANA
+1894 AN
-1904 ALKRAHN
+1904 
-1911 TNNPQNEENRE
+1911 
-1922 GVVGLGD
+1922 GLG
-1929 IQENVRGLLEVAKDL
+1929 
-1944 QSKVSGRT
+1944 
-1952 DSNVGSPA
+1952 
-1960 EQTEESDSSAD
+1960 
-1971 STSYFDP
+1971 
-1978 AHRTQKALPADAQE
+1978 
-1992 SQGKVRKSPS
+1992 
-2002 NQKQGSPALKGVAE
+2002 
-2016 QAGVSFA
+2016 
-2023 DAITGQSSFAEAGA
+2023 
-2037 GIVMGGVNAA
+2037 AA
-2047 LNADLGDSKKK
+2047 LNAPISGKGKSSKGKDNQL
-2058 KKEEKQRK
+2058 KEEKN
-2066 KQLRE
+2066 
-2071 EKKHQKALSKEVKQ
+2071 HQKALTKEVKK
-2085 GTKEREKTTD
+2085 GLSDREKATD
-2095 KGVKNMTVTTEQGNK
+2095 KGVKNITKSTEQGND
-2110 EQSKGTEAAQRTMF
+2110 EQNKGTELAQKGMLAGTEAF
-2124 GATDAALNA
+2124 LN
-2133 TLVAKQKNNDA
+2133 TSFQLKQKNNNEQAKADA
-2144 TAQSDAART
+2144 DLAEQQM
-2153 ESEVTF
+2153 TF
-2159 SIAGAMAKCFE
+2159 SIAGAIGKCFQ

-2187 LMGFLQWALSSALG
+2187 LTGLMQWALSSAFN
-2201 GKKKNSTKGPNT
+2201 KKKSSSKGPNT

-2233 VGNDGSLYWATEED
+2233 VGNNGSLYWATED
-2247 KPHNGVSL
+2247 NKPHDGVSL
-2255 LTRPTATTINGRPS
+2255 LTQPTATTINGHPS

-2300 NYDRNYSGRRA
+2300 NFDRNYSGRRA

-2319 TSPTIAA
+2319 TSPTVAA
-2326 GTSVADEMVSYQANT
+2326 GASVSDEMVSYQANT

>member
-24 LRDKAKSVREEIDHL
+24 LRDKAKSVREEIDNL

-89 RKALGDGRRQLQK
+89 RKALGDGRRQLQS
-102 LSEDELEQADE
+102 LSEDDLEE
-113 LRRKMKQ
+113 IEEIRKKMKLAGDQ
-120 VGDEI
+120 V
-125 RLIEGQYVKIPDGLK
+125 RLLEGQYVKIPDGLK

-286 EKSDASYQQNLA
+286 EKADASYQQNLA

-817 QQSAI
+817 QMSAI

-856 ATMTSSPLLKGTLQV
+856 ATMTSSPLLKGTLQI

-876 LITLK
+876 LWTLK
-881 AVATLLPVIIGYIA
+881 GIATLLPVIIGYMA
-895 SQGLYSGLTLLWQY
+895 SQGVYSGLKLLYQY
-909 LTALGVAVKSM
+909 LVALGMAGKAM
-920 FQYTRALFTANAA
+920 FQYVRALVTANAA

-943 NPWIALASVVV
+943 NPWIALASIII
-954 GVAGAIYGYTQRAKE
+954 GVAGAIYGYTQRARE
-969 AAEAAKEAERQANA
+969 AAAAAKEAEKQANA
-983 WKSTLGQAAIETE
+983 WKSTLGQAAVETS
-996 NLKDKLKNYKRMLS
+996 NLNQKLANYKRMMS
-1010 EANLSQKDR
+1010 EANLSQKER
-1019 QGLISRFNSDF
+1019 QGLISRFNRDF
-1030 RSYINNLGIEIKNV
+1030 HSYISKLGIEVKSV
-1044 KDLRDHYADLA
+1044 KDLRDHYSELA
-1055 QEAERA
+1055 QEAQRA
-1061 TYYRMREQAKQQA
+1061 TYYRMMEQAKKKA
-1074 LPKLDNDVNTASN
+1074 LPKLDADRDAAANALLAQIQKMGIDKFGASF
-1087 AVMENITKLGLDKL
+1087 T
-1101 GVKFKDIYRWVK
+1101 DIDRWVRK
-1113 AGMSAKY
+1113 GANGNA
-1120 ITLKLAKMLPREKT
+1120 IFWRLAKMMPESKSGLKKGLDWKLDKQGFVYRTSYDGTKAGLADSHMQYELRDLLSAARWYANSTGRRYKKEKEIE
-1134 GLVDGLNWKI
+1134 DNYHKWFPK
-1144 GKEGY
+1144 GY
-1149 IYRDTYDKDHKV
+1149 
-1161 TPATDF
+1161 TP
-1167 QTQTELA
+1167 
-1174 EMYRD
+1174 Y
-1179 NLWFVNAYKR
+1179 
-1189 RAKKLKQINKSYSNW
+1189 
-1204 VDDDYQPTPPETPG
+1204 PEEDPG
-1218 TLDNNAKDKDAIA
+1218 TLDNNAPENNATTGSGHNPNRDEKNIAKDRANALIA
-1231 EEKRR
+1231 NIKAFYEEQMRKYLEWVAQMNADGEKISEGQQKEQLDYLQSQMDRALGTARQSIANLGDGWKQFYSHMDEDVMVFDDETSKQLLESIGKADVGELHKLFTKLSGDLSR
-1236 ENDQK
+1236 ENNK
-1241 RDWREE
+1241 T
-1247 LKQKQDQAK
+1247 
-1256 AIMDD
+1256 
-1261 VNNYYDRQINAKLA
+1261 LA
-1275 QAISLNMDKTEQE
+1275 
-1288 QFVLPLRQ
+1288 
-1296 NKEIARSQVRLAVAG
+1296 
-1311 KPNKWEDAKKMMTAD
+1311 
-1326 MVEQADETGVNL
+1326 
-1338 SENLLDG
+1338 ENLGALLD
-1345 ILKNNIGNLRKLME
+1345 
-1359 QLGKNLGLSMNSITA
+1359 Q
-1374 EIFAKA
+1374 IFANGSKELREA
-1380 TRSEQEILKMKL
+1380 AEKLLARQREI
-1392 KQMEARR
+1392 Q
-1399 KIAMEHDYTGIVQ
+1399 KILNEHDYTGTVDRSTRSNFDRLGFLQPAKDIR
-1412 QNSYDSFNEMGFAAP
+1412 SDSPEGL
-1427 TKEETTVTKK
+1427 EK
-1437 MVDGKEILDT
+1437 MNT
-1447 SAFDK
+1447 AFDK
-1452 RRKAIKDMYETAR
+1452 LTTKARESITV
-1465 KELAQ
+1465 
-1470 LYTIDVSTTDGKGML
+1470 LY
-1485 MKMLFGDDPDGMAAR
+1485 
-1500 IKASLGESEESWKAF
+1500 SLNPESEDFQNHFLQFLSVANEGFDFSVLKVQDLKAL
-1515 YLNLIQYSDNYAEA
+1515 YLELIKYNDEFAAA
-1529 EKKKYDSTKKILDFW
+1529 EKKQYDDAKKITDFLW
-1544 WSSNKRNLAQQDKLR
+1544 KRDKRNLDQQEKMR
-1559 KIQNE
+1559 KMQNE
-1564 SNLFGKRTNLLSNLG
+1564 SKMFGKRTNLLSNLG

-1599 EDYYAFVERNTK
+1599 ENYYAFVERNNK
-1611 NKQLVDEAERARQE
+1611 NQQLLAEAERARQE
-1625 AELAYANQMATAM
+1625 AELAYVNQMATAM

-1705 DAGAKRGRKNAQPD
+1705 DAGAKRGKKNAQPD
-1719 IDAARANAKANA
+1719 IEAARANADANA

-1753 TQSSDSISDK
+1753 TKPSDSISDK
-1763 KTDVVVHSESGG
+1763 KTDAVVHSEPGG

-1825 VSAELPVTIKDD
+1825 VSAELPVKIGDD
-1837 NVVDSRSNSQEKSD
+1837 NVVDSHSNPQEKSD

-1862 KRKGNFPSD
+1862 KRKNNFPSD
-1871 FHPDLYPEITGNSKK
+1871 FHPDQYPEITGNSKK
-1886 ESPVPSVD
+1886 ESPVPTVD
-1894 TKTYEPPANA
+1894 TKTYEPSANA

-1911 TNNPQNEENRE
+1911 TNNLQNEENRE
-1922 GVVGLGD
+1922 GVVGLSD
-1929 IQENVRGLLEVAKDL
+1929 MQENVRGILEVAKDL
-1944 QSKVSGRT
+1944 QSKVSGGT
-1952 DSNVGSPA
+1952 EGDVGSPA
-1960 EQTEESDSSAD
+1960 ERTEEPDSSAN
-1971 STSYFDP
+1971 STSYSYP
-1978 AHRTQKALPADAQE
+1978 AHRTKKALPADAQE
-1992 SQGKVRKSPS
+1992 SQGKVRNSPS
-2002 NQKQGSPALKGVAE
+2002 NQRKGSTAFRGSAE
-2016 QAGVSFA
+2016 QAGSSVA
-2023 DAITGQSSFAEAGA
+2023 DAITGQSSLAEAGA

-2071 EKKHQKALSKEVKQ
+2071 EKKHQKALSKEIKR

-2095 KGVKNMTVTTEQGNK
+2095 KGVKNMTATTEQGNK
-2110 EQSKGTEAAQRTMF
+2110 EQSKGTVVAQQTML
-2124 GATDAALNA
+2124 GATDAVLNA
-2133 TLVAKQKNNDA
+2133 TLVATQKNNDA
-2144 TAQSDAART
+2144 IVQSDAART
-2153 ESEVTF
+2153 EAGVTF
-2159 SIAGAMAKCFE
+2159 SIAGAIAKCFD
-2170 FLGPIAGPIAA
+2170 FLGPIAGPIAG

-2187 LMGFLQWALSSALG
+2187 LMGLLQWALGSAFG

-2233 VGNDGSLYWATEED
+2233 VGNDGSLYWATED
-2247 KPHNGVSL
+2247 NKPHDGVSL
-2255 LTRPTATTINGRPS
+2255 LTQPTATTINGQPS

-2311 YDTGNIAE
+2311 YDNGNIAE
-2319 TSPTIAA
+2319 TSVTIAPQSPA
-2326 GTSVADEMVSYQANT
+2326 TDEMVSAQANT
-2341 NVALLQAVNTL
+2341 NIALLQAVNTL

>member
-1 MANLKTEVIL
+1 MATQRLAKVVITANASTAKKVLEEIDALVQKYTADIQKMTAAGQANTAECKQAERTLKALSQVQRDNIEDTKRLGEVVQDL
-11 TMNGKAAIQVLEA
+11 TNTKLRDLRRALGSGKAAL
-24 LRDKAKSVREEIDHL
+24 AKLTGSDADLKR
-39 DEKAPDFKQ
+39 
-48 RKAGLE
+48 
-54 EVYKALQSAETDVIK
+54 AEQI
-69 GTERL
+69 R
-74 DHALQNLTSTSLQNL
+74 
-89 RKALGDGRRQLQK
+89 
-102 LSEDELEQADE
+102 SE
-113 LRRKMKQ
+113 MKQ

-165 KSDASYQKNLSTLK
+165 KSDASYQQNLS
-179 QLVAEEDRR
+179 
-188 KGKMSK
+188 
-194 SDAMA
+194 
-199 TVSNKYANASE
+199 
-210 LRRAKTTIT
+210 
-219 EVRDKTDSH
+219 
-228 KVDEIEQYNKAL
+228 
-240 LEIDKR
+240 
-246 LGSISGQFVDVQKGI
+246 
-261 SNVSNQSDQWLDKA
+261 
-275 IKQQRDLVGSL
+275 
-286 EKSDASYQQNLA
+286 

-307 DRRKGKMSESEAHQT
+307 DRRKGKMSVLEARQT
-322 VSSSNASASD
+322 VNDSNASASD

-346 TALSNTGEIDKYNS
+346 TSLSNTGEIDKYNN

-372 SGKAQKA
+372 SGKAQRA

-404 MEVIAQKIQQ
+404 MEVIQQKIQQ

-442 QSALNDILTRSKQGK
+442 QSALNDILTRNKQGK
-457 ASIDELRRAYK
+457 ASLDELRRAYK
-468 QLEEELNLLNTKSK
+468 QLEEELNQINTKSK

-508 GGAWNTALKNL
+508 SGAWHTAMKNL
-519 TAYVGLFSVFNHIKD
+519 TAYVGLFAAFNKAKELI
-534 LVTGAIKKNFEYS
+534 TGAIKKNLEYS

-559 TMDDV
+559 TMEEV

-583 AQLAYEA
+583 AQLAYQGA
-590 SKLGVGKY
+590 KLGMGKY
-598 GVEGMAQ
+598 GGVEGLAQ
-605 FVRAADKINVAIG
+605 FVRAADQINVAIG
-618 EEMGEKALPS
+618 EEMGEEALPALS
-628 LLKMTEV
+628 KMVEV

-640 KMGLERSIEAVGS
+640 KMGIEKAMEATGS
-653 AMFKLSSTSTAT
+653 AMFKLSSTSTST
-665 SNDITEFA
+665 SNDIVEFS
-673 KRCTGVARTAGI
+673 KRLTGVARTAGI
-685 TTDQLLALGSAFS
+685 TTDQLLALGSAS
-698 AQMASPEVA
+698 SSMMLMPEVA
-707 ATAMSKFIVAL
+707 STAMGKFIVAL
-718 QKNHNLIEKDL
+718 QKNHNLIAKEL
-729 AIPAGTINDM
+729 GIPDETIKNL
-739 YKAGHAMDAI
+739 YASGHAMDAI
-749 VLILEKMKEKGNMNA
+749 VLVLAKMRDKGNMNA
-764 LGEIFKDVGGD
+764 LGGIFKDLGSD
-775 GQRLISS
+775 GQRLVTA
-782 MVTMAKNVDM
+782 MVTMSKNVDM
-792 LKDHLYESQ
+792 LKDHLYESE
-801 EAFEEA
+801 EAFREA

-920 FQYTRALFTANAA
+920 FQYARALFTANAA

-943 NPWIALASVVV
+943 NPWIALASVIV

-983 WKSTLGQAAIETE
+983 WRSTLGQAAVETA
-996 NLKDKLKNYKRMLS
+996 NLNKKLENYKRMMS
-1010 EANLSQKDR
+1010 ESNLSQKER
-1019 QGLISRFNSDF
+1019 QGLISRFNKDF
-1030 RSYINNLGIEIKNV
+1030 RSYISNLGIEIKSV
-1044 KDLRDHYADLA
+1044 KDLRDHYSELA
-1055 QEAERA
+1055 QEAQRA
-1061 TYYRMREQAKQQA
+1061 TYYRMMEKAKQQA
-1074 LPKLDNDVNTASN
+1074 LPKLDADRDTAAN
-1087 AVMENITKLGLDKL
+1087 ALLAQVQKLGIDKL
-1101 GVKFKDIYRWVK
+1101 GVSFADIDRWVSK
-1113 AGMSAKY
+1113 GANGNALFWNLVK
-1120 ITLKLAKMLPREKT
+1120 KMPKNKS
-1134 GLVDGLNWKI
+1134 GLRDGFNWKL
-1144 GKEGY
+1144 GKDGF
-1149 IYRDTYDKDHKV
+1149 IYRDTYDGGKAGINSDDSQMQYKLRDLLSASRWYANATGRRRKKEKDIEDNYHKWFPEGY
-1161 TPATDF
+1161 TP
-1167 QTQTELA
+1167 
-1174 EMYRD
+1174 Y
-1179 NLWFVNAYKR
+1179 
-1189 RAKKLKQINKSYSNW
+1189 
-1204 VDDDYQPTPPETPG
+1204 PEEDPG
-1218 TLDNNAKDKDAIA
+1218 TLENNAPDKDAIA
-1231 EEKRR
+1231 QEKR
-1236 ENDQK
+1236 DK
-1241 RDWREE
+1241 RDRERAWREE

-1261 VNNYYDRQINAKLA
+1261 VDNYYDRQINAKLA

-1672 ANDAIKSAL
+1672 ANDAIRSAL

-1753 TQSSDSISDK
+1753 TKPSDSIADK
-1763 KTDVVVHSESGG
+1763 KTDVVVHSEPGG

-1784 KDSPMATSPILVPNN
+1784 KDLPAPTSPVLVPNN

-1811 VAPDTMPSYPSKDK
+1811 VAPDTLPSYPSKDK

-1862 KRKGNFPSD
+1862 KRRGNFPSD

-1894 TKTYEPPANA
+1894 TKKYEPQANA

-1911 TNNPQNEENRE
+1911 NNNLQNEERRE

-1944 QSKVSGRT
+1944 QSKVSDRT

-1960 EQTEESDSSAD
+1960 EQTEESDSSAN

-2016 QAGVSFA
+2016 QAGGSFA

-2047 LNADLGDSKKK
+2047 LNADLSDSKKK

-2110 EQSKGTEAAQRTMF
+2110 EQSKGTEVAQQTML

-2144 TAQSDAART
+2144 TLQSDAGRT
-2153 ESEVTF
+2153 QGEVTF

-2187 LMGFLQWALSSALG
+2187 LMGLLQWALSSALGG

-2233 VGNDGSLYWATEED
+2233 VGNDGSLYWATEDD

-2255 LTRPTATTINGRPS
+2255 LTQPTATTINGRPS

>member
-24 LRDKAKSVREEIDHL
+24 LRDKAKSVREEIDNL

-89 RKALGDGRRQLQK
+89 RKALGDGRRQLQS
-102 LSEDELEQADE
+102 LSEDELKENE
-113 LRRKMKQ
+113 EIRKKMKQ
-120 VGDEI
+120 VGDQV
-125 RLIEGQYVKIPDGLK
+125 RLLEGQYVKIADGLK
-140 NIKNQSDQWLDKA
+140 NVKNQSDQWLDKA

-165 KSDASYQKNLSTLK
+165 KTDASYQKNYSILK
-179 QLVAEEDRR
+179 QLEAEEDRR

-194 SDAMA
+194 NDAMA

-307 DRRKGKMSESEAHQT
+307 DRRKGKMSVSEARQT
-322 VSSSNASASD
+322 VSSDNASASD
-332 LRRAKTTLT
+332 LRRAKATLT

-346 TALSNTGEIDKYNS
+346 TAIGKTGEIDAYNRD
-360 ELQEIEKRLEAV
+360 LQEIEKRLEAV
-372 SGKAQKA
+372 SGKAQKVA
-379 SMSWKQMKQVLA
+379 MSWDEAKQVLA
-391 EPNKASGEDIKRT
+391 APNKATGEDIKRA
-404 MEVIAQKIQQ
+404 MDAIQQKIQQ

-442 QSALNDILTRSKQGK
+442 QMALNDILTRSKQGK
-457 ASIDELRRAYK
+457 ASLDELRRAYK
-468 QLEEELNLLNTKSK
+468 QLEDELNQLNTKSK

-508 GGAWNTALKNL
+508 GGAWHTALKNL

-534 LVTGAIKKNFEYS
+534 LVTGAIKKNLEYS

-559 TMDDV
+559 TMDQV
-564 KKLSTE
+564 KQLSTE

-583 AQLAYEA
+583 AKLAYEA

-653 AMFKLSSTSTAT
+653 SMFKLASTSTAT

-729 AIPAGTINDM
+729 AIPAGTINSM
-739 YKAGHAMDAI
+739 YQAGNAMDAI

-817 QQSAI
+817 QMSAI

-846 GMAEWWYEMS
+846 DMAEWWYEMS
-856 ATMTSSPLLKGTLQV
+856 KTMTSSPLLKGTLQI

-876 LITLK
+876 LWILK
-881 AVATLLPVIIGYIA
+881 GIATLLPVIIGYMA
-895 SQGLYSGLTLLWQY
+895 SQGVYSGLRLLYQY
-909 LTALGVAVKSM
+909 LAALGMAGKAM
-920 FQYTRALFTANAA
+920 FQYVRALFAANAA

-943 NPWIALASVVV
+943 NPWIALASIII

-969 AAEAAKEAERQANA
+969 AAQAEKEAQRQANA
-983 WKSTLGQAAIETE
+983 WRSTLGQAAVETE
-996 NLKDKLKNYKRMLS
+996 NLKEKLKNYKRMMG
-1010 EANLSQKDR
+1010 EANLSQKER
-1019 QGLISRFNSDF
+1019 QGLISRFNRDF
-1030 RSYINNLGIEIKNV
+1030 RSYIDNLGIEIKNV
-1044 KDLRDHYADLA
+1044 KDLRDHYSELA
-1055 QEAERA
+1055 QEAEKA

-1087 AVMENITKLGLDKL
+1087 AVMANIEKLGLDKL
-1101 GVKFKDIYRWVK
+1101 GVKFNDIYRWVK
-1113 AGMSAKY
+1113 AGMSAKD
-1120 ITLKLAKMLPREKT
+1120 ITLKLLKMLPKEKT
-1134 GLVDGLNWKI
+1134 GLADGFNWKI
-1144 GKEGY
+1144 GKQGY
-1149 IYRDTYDKDHKV
+1149 IYRDTYDKDRKAG
-1161 TPATDF
+1161 PAVDF
-1167 QTQTELA
+1167 QTQQQQA
-1174 EMYRD
+1174 QMYKD
-1179 NLWFVNAYKR
+1179 NLWFVNAYR
-1189 RAKKLKQINKSYSNW
+1189 RRGNTLNQINKAYKNF
-1204 VDDDYQPTPPETPG
+1204 VDEDYQPTPPETPG

-1236 ENDQK
+1236 KNEQESA
-1241 RDWREE
+1241 WREE

-1261 VNNYYDRQINAKLA
+1261 VDNYYDRQINAKLA
-1275 QAISLNMDKTEQE
+1275 QAISLNMDETEQK
-1288 QFVLPLRQ
+1288 QFVLSLKQ
-1296 NKEIARSQVRLAVAG
+1296 NKETARSQVRLAVAG
-1311 KPNKWEDAKKMMTAD
+1311 KPNKWEDAKKMMVAD
-1326 MVEQADETGVNL
+1326 KVEQADETGIDL
-1338 SENLLDG
+1338 SKDLLDG
-1345 ILKNNIGNLRKLME
+1345 ILNNNIEGLRKLMAD
-1359 QLGKNLGLSMNSITA
+1359 LGKNLGMSMNSITA
-1374 EIFAKA
+1374 QIFAKA
-1380 TRSEQEILKMKL
+1380 TRSEQELLKMQL
-1392 KQMEARR
+1392 KQQEARR
-1399 KIAMEHDYTGIVQ
+1399 KIVMEHDYTGIVQ
-1412 QNSYDSFNEMGFAAP
+1412 QNSYDNFNEMGYAAP

-1437 MVDGKEILDT
+1437 MVDGKEVLDT

-1465 KELAQ
+1465 KSLAQ
-1470 LYTIDVSTTDGKGML
+1470 LYTIDVSTTDGRGAL

-1500 IKASLGESEESWKAF
+1500 IKESLGENEENWKAF
-1515 YLNLIQYSDNYAEA
+1515 YLNLIQYSDEYAAA
-1529 EKKKYDSTKKILDFW
+1529 EKKKYDEAKRITDFW
-1544 WSSNKRNLAQQDKLR
+1544 WSSNKRNLAQQERIR
-1559 KIQNE
+1559 KMQNE

-1611 NKQLVDEAERARQE
+1611 NKQLIDEAERARQE
-1625 AELAYANQMATAM
+1625 AELAYVNQMATAM

-1653 DFGAA
+1653 DFGGA

-1681 KSMLESWAKMALN
+1681 KSMLESWGKMALN

-1705 DAGAKRGRKNAQPD
+1705 DAAAKRGKDKAQPD
-1719 IDAARANAKANA
+1719 IEAARANAKANYTDFSGIDWHNFGTESNPLWVRWAGDHYENKSGDA
-1731 VTMNT
+1731 VYT
-1736 SDIGTAG
+1736 
-1743 NPAHVIVDNE
+1743 
-1753 TQSSDSISDK
+1753 
-1763 KTDVVVHSESGG
+1763 
-1775 PDALPTVAH
+1775 
-1784 KDSPMATSPILVPNN
+1784 
-1799 TERHGAGGLFKS
+1799 
-1811 VAPDTMPSYPSKDK
+1811 
-1825 VSAELPVTIKDD
+1825 KDD
-1837 NVVDSRSNSQEKSD
+1837 GTPLPNPDGSVPQSNEPPKAWK
-1851 LQHESLSRVEE
+1851 
-1862 KRKGNFPSD
+1862 KR
-1871 FHPDLYPEITGNSKK
+1871 HPDGTIDDYNKEVKSLGGRVGMSMADKTGSAVAGAVTGNS
-1886 ESPVPSVD
+1886 
-1894 TKTYEPPANA
+1894 
-1904 ALKRAHN
+1904 
-1911 TNNPQNEENRE
+1911 
-1922 GVVGLGD
+1922 GLGD
-1929 IQENVRGLLEVAKDL
+1929 AATGIAM
-1944 QSKVSGRT
+1944 SG
-1952 DSNVGSPA
+1952 
-1960 EQTEESDSSAD
+1960 
-1971 STSYFDP
+1971 
-1978 AHRTQKALPADAQE
+1978 ADA
-1992 SQGKVRKSPS
+1992 
-2002 NQKQGSPALKGVAE
+2002 L
-2016 QAGVSFA
+2016 
-2023 DAITGQSSFAEAGA
+2023 
-2037 GIVMGGVNAA
+2037 
-2047 LNADLGDSKKK
+2047 LNAQIKKPSKSE
-2058 KKEEKQRK
+2058 KEKK
-2066 KQLRE
+2066 KQLKE
-2071 EKKHQKALSKEVKQ
+2071 EKKHQKDL
-2085 GTKEREKTTD
+2085 TKETKKGLSDREKATD
-2095 KGVKNMTVTTEQGNK
+2095 KGVENITKTTEQGND
-2110 EQSKGTEAAQRTMF
+2110 EQSKGTELTQKGLLAGTETF
-2124 GATDAALNA
+2124 LN
-2133 TLVAKQKNNDA
+2133 TSFQLKQKNNNEQAKADA
-2144 TAQSDAART
+2144 DLAQQQM
-2153 ESEVTF
+2153 TF
-2159 SIAGAMAKCFE
+2159 SIAGAIGKCFQ

-2187 LMGFLQWALSSALG
+2187 LTGLMQWALSSAFN
-2201 GKKKNSTKGPNT
+2201 KKQSSSKGPNT
-2213 KVVSG
+2213 KITSG

-2233 VGNDGSLYWATEED
+2233 VSNDGSLYWATED
-2247 KPHNGVSL
+2247 NKPHNGVSL
-2255 LTRPTATTINGRPS
+2255 LTQPTATTINGQPS

-2311 YDTGNIAE
+2311 YDNGNIAE
-2319 TSPTIAA
+2319 SSATIAPQSSA
-2326 GTSVADEMVSYQANT
+2326 TDETVSAQANT
-2341 NVALLQAVNTL
+2341 NIALLQAVNTL

-2380 QFMKNK
+2380 QFMKNKS

>member
-11 TMNGKAAIQVLEA
+11 SMNGKAAIQVLEA
-24 LRDKAKSVREEIDHL
+24 LRDKARSVREEIDHL
-39 DEKAPDFKQ
+39 DKDAPDFKE

-54 EVYKALQSAETDVIK
+54 SVYKTLQNYQTNIIK
-69 GTERL
+69 DTERL
-74 DHALQNLTSTSLQNL
+74 DHALKNLSTTSLQNL

-102 LSEDELEQADE
+102 LSEDDLAQAE
-113 LRRKMKQ
+113 EVRKKMKQ

-125 RLIEGQYVKIPDGLK
+125 RLIEGQYVKIAEGLK
-140 NIKNQSDQWLDKA
+140 NVANQSDQWLDKA
-153 IKQQRDLVGSLE
+153 IKQQRDLVGSL
-165 KSDASYQKNLSTLK
+165 Q
-179 QLVAEEDRR
+179 
-188 KGKMSK
+188 
-194 SDAMA
+194 
-199 TVSNKYANASE
+199 
-210 LRRAKTTIT
+210 
-219 EVRDKTDSH
+219 
-228 KVDEIEQYNKAL
+228 
-240 LEIDKR
+240 
-246 LGSISGQFVDVQKGI
+246 
-261 SNVSNQSDQWLDKA
+261 
-275 IKQQRDLVGSL
+275 
-286 EKSDASYQQNLA
+286 KSDASYQQNLA
-298 TLKQLEAEE
+298 TLKRLEAEE
-307 DRRKGKMSESEAHQT
+307 DRRKGKMNVAEARQT
-322 VSSSNASASD
+322 VSDDNASASD
-332 LRRAKTTLT
+332 LRRAKATLT

-346 TALSNTGEIDKYNS
+346 TAIGKTGEIDSYNRD
-360 ELQEIEKRLEAV
+360 LQEIEKRLETV
-372 SGKAQKA
+372 SGKAQKVA
-379 SMSWKQMKQVLA
+379 MSWNEAKQVLA
-391 EPNKASGEDIKRT
+391 APNKATGEDIKRA
-404 MEVIAQKIQQ
+404 MEVIQQKIQQ

-442 QSALNDILTRSKQGK
+442 QSALNDILSRSKQGK
-457 ASIDELRRAYK
+457 ASLDELRRAYK
-468 QLEEELNLLNTKSK
+468 QLEEEMNQVNTTSK

-498 DEVTGAANKQ
+498 DEVTGATNKQ
-508 GGAWNTALKNL
+508 GGAWHTALKSL

-534 LVTGAIKKNFEYS
+534 LVTGAIKKNLEYS

-559 TMDDV
+559 TMEQV
-564 KKLSTE
+564 KQLSTE

-583 AQLAYEA
+583 AQLAYQGA
-590 SKLGVGKY
+590 KLGMGKY

-605 FVRAADKINVAIG
+605 FVRAADQINVAIG
-618 EEMGEKALPS
+618 EEMGEEALPALS
-628 LLKMTEV
+628 KMVEV

-640 KMGLERSIEAVGS
+640 KMGIEKAMEATGS
-653 AMFKLSSTSTAT
+653 AMFKLSSTSTST
-665 SNDITEFA
+665 SNDIVEFS
-673 KRCTGVARTAGI
+673 KRLTGVARTAGI
-685 TTDQLLALGSAFS
+685 TTDQLLALGSAS
-698 AQMASPEVA
+698 SSMMLMPEVA
-707 ATAMSKFIVAL
+707 STAMGKFIVAL
-718 QKNHNLIEKDL
+718 QKNHNLIAKEL
-729 AIPAGTINDM
+729 GIPDETIKNL
-739 YKAGHAMDAI
+739 YASGHAMDAI
-749 VLILEKMKEKGNMNA
+749 VLVLEKMRDKGNMNA
-764 LGEIFKDVGGD
+764 LGGIFKDLGSD
-775 GQRLISS
+775 GQRLVTA
-782 MVTMAKNVDM
+782 MVTMSKNVDI
-792 LKDHLYESQ
+792 LKDHLYESE
-801 EAFEEA
+801 EAFREA

-856 ATMTSSPLLKGTLQV
+856 ATMTSSPLLKGTLQI

-881 AVATLLPVIIGYIA
+881 AVATLLPVIIGYMA
-895 SQGLYSGLTLLWQY
+895 SQGLYSGLSLLWQY

-920 FQYTRALFTANAA
+920 FQYARALFTANAA

-943 NPWIALASVVV
+943 NPWIAFASVII
-954 GVAGAIYGYTQRAKE
+954 GVAGAIYGYTQRARE
-969 AAEAAKEAERQANA
+969 AAEAAKEAEKQANA
-983 WKSTLGQAAIETE
+983 WKSTLGKAAVETA
-996 NLKDKLKNYKRMLS
+996 NLNKKLENYKRMMS
-1010 EANLSQKDR
+1010 ESNLSQKER
-1019 QGLISRFNSDF
+1019 QGLISRFNKDF
-1030 RSYINNLGIEIKNV
+1030 RSYISNLGIEIKSV
-1044 KDLRDHYADLA
+1044 KDLRDHYSELA
-1055 QEAERA
+1055 QEAQRA
-1061 TYYRMREQAKQQA
+1061 TYYRMMEKAKQQA
-1074 LPKLDNDVNTASN
+1074 LPKLDADRDTAAN
-1087 AVMENITKLGLDKL
+1087 ALLAQVQKLGIDKL
-1101 GVKFKDIYRWVK
+1101 GVSFADIDRWVSK
-1113 AGMSAKY
+1113 GANGNALFWNLVKKMPKNKSG
-1120 ITLKLAKMLPREKT
+1120 LK
-1134 GLVDGLNWKI
+1134 DGFNWKL
-1144 GKEGY
+1144 GKDGY
-1149 IYRDTYDKDHKV
+1149 IYRDTYDGGKAGINSDDSQMQYKLRDLLSASRWYANATGRRRKKEKDIEDNYQKWFPKDY
-1161 TPATDF
+1161 TP
-1167 QTQTELA
+1167 
-1174 EMYRD
+1174 Y
-1179 NLWFVNAYKR
+1179 
-1189 RAKKLKQINKSYSNW
+1189 
-1204 VDDDYQPTPPETPG
+1204 PEEDPG
-1218 TLDNNAKDKDAIA
+1218 TLEKEAPDKDAIA
-1231 EEKRR
+1231 QEKRDQRDR
-1236 ENDQK
+1236 E
-1241 RDWREE
+1241 RAWREE

-1311 KPNKWEDAKKMMTAD
+1311 KPNKWEDAKKMMAAD
-1326 MVEQADETGVNL
+1326 MVEQKDETGINL
-1338 SENLLDG
+1338 SKDLLDG
-1345 ILKNNIGNLRKLME
+1345 ILNNNIGNLRKLME

-1399 KIAMEHDYTGIVQ
+1399 KIVMEHDYTGIVQ
-1412 QNSYDSFNEMGFAAP
+1412 QNSYDSFNEMGYAAP

-1437 MVDGKEILDT
+1437 MVDGKEVLDT

-1470 LYTIDVSTTDGKGML
+1470 LYAIDVSTTDGRGVL
-1485 MKMLFGDDPDGMAAR
+1485 MKILFGDDPDGMAAR

-1529 EKKKYDSTKKILDFW
+1529 EKKKYDSAKKIVDFW

-1559 KIQNE
+1559 KMQNE

-1611 NKQLVDEAERARQE
+1611 NKQLIDEAERARQE

-1705 DAGAKRGRKNAQPD
+1705 DAGAKRGKKKAQPD
-1719 IDAARANAKANA
+1719 IDAARANAKANYTDLNGIDWRNFGTESNPLWVRWAGDHYENKSGDAVYTKEDGTPLPNPNGSVPQSNEPPSAWKKRHPDGTIDDYNKEVKSLGGQVGTSMAGQTGASVAGA
-1731 VTMNT
+1731 VT
-1736 SDIGTAG
+1736 G
-1743 NPAHVIVDNE
+1743 
-1753 TQSSDSISDK
+1753 SSSFGDAATGIAMSGADALLNAQIK
-1763 KTDVVVHSESGG
+1763 KTSKSE
-1775 PDALPTVAH
+1775 
-1784 KDSPMATSPILVPNN
+1784 K
-1799 TERHGAGGLFKS
+1799 ER
-1811 VAPDTMPSYPSKDK
+1811 
-1825 VSAELPVTIKDD
+1825 
-1837 NVVDSRSNSQEKSD
+1837 
-1851 LQHESLSRVEE
+1851 
-1862 KRKGNFPSD
+1862 
-1871 FHPDLYPEITGNSKK
+1871 
-1886 ESPVPSVD
+1886 
-1894 TKTYEPPANA
+1894 
-1904 ALKRAHN
+1904 
-1911 TNNPQNEENRE
+1911 
-1922 GVVGLGD
+1922 
-1929 IQENVRGLLEVAKDL
+1929 
-1944 QSKVSGRT
+1944 
-1952 DSNVGSPA
+1952 
-1960 EQTEESDSSAD
+1960 
-1971 STSYFDP
+1971 
-1978 AHRTQKALPADAQE
+1978 
-1992 SQGKVRKSPS
+1992 
-2002 NQKQGSPALKGVAE
+2002 
-2016 QAGVSFA
+2016 
-2023 DAITGQSSFAEAGA
+2023 
-2037 GIVMGGVNAA
+2037 
-2047 LNADLGDSKKK
+2047 
-2058 KKEEKQRK
+2058 EKQLK
-2066 KQLRE
+2066 K
-2071 EKKHQKALSKEVKQ
+2071 EKKHQKDL
-2085 GTKEREKTTD
+2085 TKETKKGLSDREKATG
-2095 KGVKNMTVTTEQGNK
+2095 KGVKNITSTTEQGNK
-2110 EQSKGTEAAQRTMF
+2110 EQSKGTVVAQQTITNATEA
-2124 GATDAALNA
+2124 GLNA
-2133 TLVAKQKNNDA
+2133 TLTAKQKNNDE
-2144 TAQSDAART
+2144 TLKSDANRT
-2153 ESEVTF
+2153 QGEVTF

-2187 LMGFLQWALSSALG
+2187 LMGLLQWALNSALGG

-2233 VGNDGSLYWATEED
+2233 VGNDGSLYWAAED
-2247 KPHNGVSL
+2247 SNPHNGVSL
-2255 LTRPTATTINGRPS
+2255 LTRPTATSINGHPS
-2269 LVAENGPELVIG
+2269 LVAEKGPELVIG

-2300 NYDRNYSGRRA
+2300 NYDRNYSGRHA
-2311 YDTGNIAE
+2311 YDAGNISE

-2326 GTSVADEMVSYQANT
+2326 GSSVSDEMVSNQATT
-2341 NVALLQAVNTL
+2341 NIALLQAVNTL